1 MTEHVSEY
9 LNRIFVIHL
18 YGMIVKYD
26 FILEFED

>member
-9 LNRIFVIHL
+9 LNRIFVIHS
-18 YGMIVKYD
+18 YDMIVKYD